1 MLFLLLFMVTVALG
15 VPGALARG
23 RERRAGAH
31 QDRVEHHTPGPS
43 PNKETP
49 AGAGRRGLLT
59 SHRRPYNEGALDAV
73 LTRLKTSRAAYRLR
87 HRMISR
93 RVLPSWV
100 RRS

>member
-1 MLFLLLFMVTVALG
+1 MPVIDPVAAEQDKLPRAESITQQS
-15 VPGALARG
+15 VRARSPS
-23 RERRAGAH
+23 
-31 QDRVEHHTPGPS
+31 TPDAYRSNP
-43 PNKETP
+43 T
-49 AGAGRRGLLT
+49 
-59 SHRRPYNEGALDAV
+59 RPYNAGVRETG